1 MLKGTNIMKEIN
13 ISKNITDLR
22 KKKGITQE
30 QLAVALNISPQAVS
44 KWETNCNYIVYVI
57 QFVILNLFICKL
69 NQQLSIFS
77 KKTIISCF
85 YYIIISYYR
94 K

>member
-1 MLKGTNIMKEIN
+1 MVEFASEQVVDYKLNYIYNVITVEARTASMLKGTNIMKEIN

-44 KWETNCNYIVYVI
+44 KWETNTSQPDTQTLPLIAEY
-57 QFVILNLFICKL
+57 F
-69 NQQLSIFS
+69 
-77 KKTIISCF
+77 
-85 YYIIISYYR
+85 
-94 K
+94 